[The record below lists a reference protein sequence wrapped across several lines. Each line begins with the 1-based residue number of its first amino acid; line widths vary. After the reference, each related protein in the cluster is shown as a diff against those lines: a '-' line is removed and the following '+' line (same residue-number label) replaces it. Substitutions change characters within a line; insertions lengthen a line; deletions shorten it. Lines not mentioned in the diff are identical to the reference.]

1 MKKSSLYPLGALAAC
16 GMTSPLQKIAD
27 ILSAFCTFVT
37 FHNSFLQ
44 MMPKIVKV
52 FTLESLDLFLTLCYN
67 MIDVK
72 IGLATGSLGQ
82 LANDQGTLHSRIFAR
97 QKSVRGSLVGADNT

>member
-1 MKKSSLYPLGALAAC
+1 MPQAANC
-16 GMTSPLQKIAD
+16 SQRIPFGHANRPSVGGDVPDAPLQEIAD
-27 ILSAFCTFVT
+27 ILSAFRMFVT
-37 FHNSFLQ
+37 FHNSLLQ

-72 IGLATGSLGQ
+72 IGLAAGSLGQ
-82 LANDQGTLHSRIFAR
+82 FGD
-97 QKSVRGSLVGADNT
+97 